1 MPSEKAIYKQF
12 DGYLINDKLVE
23 KCGDYNSLRKNL
35 TNFSLDEEP
44 NRETCNES
52 THGPYPKILERFVR
66 LSKSEILKIKQ
77 TEIKDMTITSAI
89 EEMMTS

>member
-1 MPSEKAIYKQF
+1 MK
-12 DGYLINDKLVE
+12 
-23 KCGDYNSLRKNL
+23 
-35 TNFSLDEEP
+35 